1 VTGTTCEKN
10 PVDCSSCKDPYC
22 DILGPIDADLE
33 DLPYANE
40 EYENDPDWKLK
51 DNEFATI
58 VYIEDFF
65 TDGRDF
71 AFYIIGRPHVTA
83 FKKGIYSMPAYNG
96 PIEASPMMSYNSEIL
111 NEESVYDTYGGQVER
126 SHGRM
131 EEVKWKYLFET
142 ARVAWSKLLINPRKL
157 EKIRRRNAR
166 LLEYRRKKAM
176 REPNIDCKLQVWVSS
191 A

>member
-96 PIEASPMMSYNSEIL
+96 PIEASPMMSYNRSSRKVSRE
-111 NEESVYDTYGGQVER
+111 NGGGQ
-126 SHGRM
+126 M
-131 EEVKWKYLFET
+131 EVSIRDSESGMEQ
-142 ARVAWSKLLINPRKL
+142 AAHQPS
-157 EKIRRRNAR
+157 KIRKDP
-166 LLEYRRKKAM
+166 EKKCSTTRIQEKESYA
-176 REPNIDCKLQVWVSS
+176 
-191 A
+191 